1 MIQSLTLL
9 GYIYLTM
16 KKYVLLI
23 FFFTNLIAWS
33 QEIVNNKQDST
44 LVKSSVINGKV
55 LNSSNSVELENV
67 HVVNLNSV
75 KGTVTNEDGNFMM
88 KAAVNDT
95 LYFSYLGFKS
105 IRVRVTNDWMKF
117 GEIKIKMTELSIAL
131 EEVVVKPIELTGYI
145 EVDAKLIPIYDDQ
158 RYRIA
163 CIGCV
168 Y

>member
-1 MIQSLTLL
+1 
-9 GYIYLTM
+9 M

-117 GEIKIKMTELSIAL
+117 GEIKIKMTELSIA
-131 EEVVVKPIELTGYI
+131 
-145 EVDAKLIPIYDDQ
+145 
-158 RYRIA
+158 
-163 CIGCV
+163 
-168 Y
+168 